1 MAPCINDVIFSD
13 VISCVG
19 VFGAPSG
26 VPLSS
31 IKESPTI
38 LQDVGC
44 MGSDRQLCN
53 ATWVYCIDSYCEAP
67 ENGVSKC
74 YCWIQAPGRSK
85 FFLFALEIY
94 RSIDL
99 IIHMCISLVDMV
111 EHTLPSTMLIII
123 HCLINSHLIIVFQVP
138 SQHHQM
144 VELLVFSVKPPTVPL
159 TIQSVM
165 TSVKAWKLENCGP
178 HSDIYR

>member
-1 MAPCINDVIFSD
+1 MLVRVLLPLLL
-13 VISCVG
+13 SCVG
-19 VFGAPSG
+19 VFGAPAG

-74 YCWIQAPGRSK
+74 YCWIQAPGRSM
-85 FFLFALEIY
+85 FILICSRS
-94 RSIDL
+94 RSIEL

-111 EHTLPSTMLIII
+111 EHTVSSTMLIII
-123 HCLINSHLIIVFQVP
+123 HCLIDSHLNIVFQVP

-144 VELLVFSVKPPTVPL
+144 VELLVFSVKPPRVPL

-165 TSVKAWKLENCGP
+165 ISVKAWKLENYGP